1 MTLPKAKKATQ
12 QKEREQLI
20 QDIKQQNRNITDEQ
34 LSKYDIDDLRKIK
47 MATAPKAETE
57 KLSQVEQFDRDV
69 RTGKFSQQY
78 DTFRQPRMKHGGK
91 MKKKYQSK
99 GKVGR
104 GLSDELMEY
113 TAKYPRGIF
122 QSTPHQDYP
131 SFRDPTPIKR
141 GEKSSITELRM
152 KALQGE
158 LNYYNTLPKIKKLM
172 EEEGIYDTEDSLATA
187 LSTGTKNAI
196 AKDLLKAVKSAGAG
210 VRRAIEERTKPQYQ
224 YGGMADMSAA
234 PMIKQPQ
241 RKKRKASGFRT
252 KYSKGGGV
260 RSSKYKL

>member
-1 MTLPKAKKATQ
+1 MTVPRAKQVTQ

-20 QDIKQQNRNITDEQ
+20 QDIKQQNPSITDKQ
-34 LSKYDIDDLRKIK
+34 LSRYNIDDLRKIK

-78 DTFRQPRMKHGGK
+78 DTFRQPRM
-91 MKKKYQSK
+91 
-99 GKVGR
+99 
-104 GLSDELMEY
+104 
-113 TAKYPRGIF
+113 
-122 QSTPHQDYP
+122 
-131 SFRDPTPIKR
+131 
-141 GEKSSITELRM
+141 
-152 KALQGE
+152 
-158 LNYYNTLPKIKKLM
+158 
-172 EEEGIYDTEDSLATA
+172 
-187 LSTGTKNAI
+187 
-196 AKDLLKAVKSAGAG
+196 
-210 VRRAIEERTKPQYQ
+210 Q

-241 RKKRKASGFRT
+241 QKKRKASGFRT

>member
-69 RTGKFSQQY
+69 RTGKFSQKY

-99 GKVGR
+99 GKVT
-104 GLSDELMEY
+104 SD
-113 TAKYPRGIF
+113 
-122 QSTPHQDYP
+122 
-131 SFRDPTPIKR
+131 RDANIR
-141 GEKSSITELRM
+141 LAWRLARAEAGSGGKSVSDKDFE
-152 KALQGE
+152 
-158 LNYYNTLPKIKKLM
+158 N
-172 EEEGIYDTEDSLATA
+172 A
-187 LSTGTKNAI
+187 LSRLSGRTQSDRDRKKQMVLERISKLET
-196 AKDLLKAVKSAGAG
+196 VGASPHIG
-210 VRRAIEERTKPQYQ
+210 EYQ